1 MPSRVL
7 VTRASS
13 QADSTVR
20 LLMAAGH
27 RAIDLPVIEFGD
39 PGDGY
44 AALDRALK
52 RASGFDWIVFA
63 STNAASRVLE
73 RCRHL
78 GVDLPSAQKSAGLRL
93 AAIGS
98 ATAAALSGEGLTVDF
113 VPGSFVAEAFVDEF
127 RKLYPPGGMR
137 ILWPRTSIGR
147 TLIATA
153 LSEEGAL
160 VEMVEAYST
169 GLPTDRARTTEKL
182 MSLLSN
188 REVDVITFAS
198 SQTVKNFAVLLQS
211 GITGDTIMQA
221 SPRRSSDSNVLARQD
236 KLLSGVKLAV
246 IGPVTA
252 ATTAAYLRPA
262 DIEAATFTIEGL
274 IEALDSQS
282 QDRKPQNSKS

>member
-7 VTRASS
+7 VTRARS
-13 QADSTVR
+13 QADSTIR
-20 LLMAAGH
+20 LLLAAGH
-27 RAIDLPVIEFGD
+27 QPIDLPVIEFGD

-63 STNAASRVLE
+63 STNAVSRVLE

-78 GVDLPSAQKSAGLRL
+78 GVDLPSAQNSAGLRL

-98 ATAAALSGEGLTVDF
+98 ATAAALSEAGLVVDF
-113 VPGSFVAEAFVDEF
+113 VPGSFVAESFVDEF
-127 RKLYPPGGMR
+127 RKLYAPGGMR

-169 GLPTDRARTTEKL
+169 GLPADRARTTEKL

-198 SQTVKNFAVLLQS
+198 SQTVKNFAALLQS
-211 GITGDTIMQA
+211 GITGDTITQA
-221 SPRRSSDSNVLARQD
+221 SPRRSSASGMLARQD
-236 KLLSGVKLAV
+236 QLLSGIKLAV

-252 ATTAAYLRPA
+252 STTASYLRPA

-274 IEALDSQS
+274 IEALNSQS
-282 QDRKPQNSKS
+282 RDAKPQS

>member
-7 VTRASS
+7 VTRAQS

-20 LLMAAGH
+20 RLLEAGH
-27 RAIDLPVIEFGD
+27 QPIDLPVIEFGD

-44 AALDRALK
+44 AALDRALEK
-52 RASGFDWIVFA
+52 VSGFDWIVFA
-63 STNAASRVLE
+63 STNAVSRVLE

-78 GVDLPSAQKSAGLRL
+78 GVALPSAQKSSGLRL

-98 ATAAALSGEGLTVDF
+98 ATADALSEAGLEVDF
-113 VPGSFVAEAFVDEF
+113 VPGSFVAESFVDEF
-127 RKLYPPGGMR
+127 RKLYTPSGMR

-169 GLPTDRARTTEKL
+169 GLPADRARITEKL

-198 SQTVKNFAVLLQS
+198 SQTVKNFAALLQS
-211 GITGDTIMQA
+211 GITGDTITEA
-221 SPRRSSDSNVLARQD
+221 SPRRSSESNLLDRQD
-236 KLLSGVKLAV
+236 KLLSGVRLAV

-252 ATTAAYLRPA
+252 STTASYLRPA

-282 QDRKPQNSKS
+282 RDAKPQS

>member
-7 VTRASS
+7 VTRAQS

-20 LLMAAGH
+20 RLLAAGH
-27 RAIDLPVIEFGD
+27 QPIDLPVIEFGD
-39 PGDGY
+39 PPDGY

-52 RASGFDWIVFA
+52 KVSGFDWIVFA
-63 STNAASRVLE
+63 STNAVSRVLE

-78 GVDLPSAQKSAGLRL
+78 GVDLPSAQESSGLRL

-98 ATAAALSGEGLTVDF
+98 ATADALSEAGLKVDF
-113 VPGSFVAEAFVDEF
+113 VPGSFVAESFVDEF
-127 RKLYPPGGMR
+127 RKLYSPSGMR

-169 GLPTDRARTTEKL
+169 GLPADRVRITEKL

-198 SQTVKNFAVLLQS
+198 SQTVKNFAALLQS
-211 GITGDTIMQA
+211 GITGNTITQA
-221 SPRRSSDSNVLARQD
+221 SPRRSSESNLLDRQD
-236 KLLSGVKLAV
+236 KLLSGVRLAV

-252 ATTAAYLRPA
+252 STTATYLRPA

-282 QDRKPQNSKS
+282 RDAKPQN